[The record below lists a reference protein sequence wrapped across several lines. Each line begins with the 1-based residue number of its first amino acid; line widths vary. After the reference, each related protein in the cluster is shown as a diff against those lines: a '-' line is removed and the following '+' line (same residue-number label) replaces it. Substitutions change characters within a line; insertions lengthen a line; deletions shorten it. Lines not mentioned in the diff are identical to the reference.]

1 MTAVRKHPDGGRQ
14 ACCFSKSPPSDG
26 HFTRSML
33 RIRAAPHLG
42 GDSENLAAQAG
53 VRGRAWLPAVHCG
66 SSARAPAGLM
76 AAGYAA
82 AWANGQAE
90 RQPRLAT

>member
-33 RIRAAPHLG
+33 RIRAAPHLV
-42 GDSENLAAQAG
+42 GDSENLGPRQASEGGHGYRRFIAG
-53 VRGRAWLPAVHCG
+53 VP
-66 SSARAPAGLM
+66 P
-76 AAGYAA
+76 
-82 AWANGQAE
+82 E
-90 RQPRLAT
+90 RLQG